1 MKLIVGLF
9 LLCIFSPFTVSAQEF
24 NAGIVQGLW
33 YSEEKFFAGET
44 VRIYVAIRNN
54 TGSDLTGTVE
64 FNDGDT
70 RIGRKTVQALDGRII
85 ESWADWTPT
94 YGTHTLSANLSRIE
108 LHKIGSSTQAVEVV
122 SALADDSVFVDYDT
136 DKDGIGNEDD
146 SDDDGDKISD
156 ADETEQGSDP
166 LVKNSRAD
174 EAHASEEEDEESDE
188 QAQEDIAENTSSDA
202 RNSETPG
209 LERFLSE
216 SPAENVLSSVTEY
229 ITQTR
234 DTIDSY
240 REERNKAKSAEHT
253 ASSTPVNADG
263 FGEITRASSSAS
275 SFNLGD
281 FVSSIF
287 KLLLTVFDFV
297 YTAVLAVISFILSY
311 PMLVQVG
318 ALILILVLL
327 FKFASGFGKRPRK
340 FK

>member
-1 MKLIVGLF
+1 MKLIACLS
-9 LLCIFSPFTVSAQEF
+9 LLCFFTPLCVFAQEF

-33 YSEEKFFAGET
+33 YSQEKFFVGET

-64 FNDGDT
+64 FNDGEA

-108 LHKIGSSTQAVEVV
+108 LHKIGSSTQPVEVV
-122 SALADDSVFVDYDT
+122 SALADDSLFVDYDT
-136 DKDGIGNEDD
+136 DEDGVGNGDD

-156 ADETEQGSDP
+156 TDEKEQGSNP
-166 LVKNSRAD
+166 LVKNSRAQ
-174 EAHASEEEDEESDE
+174 EADDAEDEEEESNE
-188 QAQEDIAENTSSDA
+188 EDRMEIAESTSNTTGSSDPA
-202 RNSETPG
+202 G
-209 LERFLSE
+209 LERFLSD
-216 SPAENVLSSVTEY
+216 SPAENVLSSVTQY
-229 ITQTR
+229 ITETK
-234 DTIDSY
+234 DTIDIY
-240 REERNKAKSAEHT
+240 REKRNEAKATERT

-275 SFNLGD
+275 SFNLSD

-287 KLLLTVFDFV
+287 KLLLKVFDFV
-297 YTAVLAVISFILSY
+297 YTAVLAVVSFILSY
-311 PMLVQVG
+311 PILVQVG